1 MSAPDRT
8 VPGAPAS
15 GGLEMTTRRTITA
28 TAEDRSG
35 MTLDELA
42 SFLRQAMAAGLD
54 PATPVRVDANRK
66 GVVGSVSVEGT
77 ARR

>member
-8 VPGAPAS
+8 VSGAPAV
-15 GGLEMTTRRTITA
+15 GGLETTTRRTVTA
-28 TAEDRSG
+28 TAEDRAG

-54 PATPVRVDANRK
+54 PQTPVRVEANRK
-66 GVVGSVSVEGT
+66 GALAAVSVAGVV
-77 ARR
+77 RP